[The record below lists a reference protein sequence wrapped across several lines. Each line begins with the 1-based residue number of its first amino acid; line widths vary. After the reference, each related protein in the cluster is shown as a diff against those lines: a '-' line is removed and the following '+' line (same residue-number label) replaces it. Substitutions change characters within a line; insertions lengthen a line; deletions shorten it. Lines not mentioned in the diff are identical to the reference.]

1 MLCEAGRISWTD
13 LGCCWWPASALAL
26 PVVYSHWS
34 VFILLL
40 TGIIKLILQL
50 MWRLCRADRIS
61 WPELKRCLWPASAS
75 TLLTEVFTLKPVLTD
90 WNKIIYANGTVYKVV
105 PSGQDQLTG
114 LGAVLV
120 ACFSSGFAG
129 VFYEKLLKS
138 GAQPSIVIRLVIAEY
153 RPLVKWRVQL
163 T

>member
-1 MLCEAGRISWTD
+1 M
-13 LGCCWWPASALAL
+13 
-26 PVVYSHWS
+26 
-34 VFILLL
+34 
-40 TGIIKLILQL
+40 
-50 MWRLCRADRIS
+50 
-61 WPELKRCLWPASAS
+61 EL
-75 TLLTEVFTLKPVLTD
+75 
-90 WNKIIYANGTVYKVV
+90 YMKVV

-153 RPLVKWRVQL
+153 LPLAK
-163 T
+163 